1 VGGVPEDGNQAAGV
15 LIDVDKGVAVDV
27 VFALPADLEVGFG
40 FLDGDWFRIPIPRQA
55 GGQMIGRVQQPGVA
69 GLGREQRQRT
79 DGDKAPGVFGGM
91 ALDVTH
97 LIGQTEIL
105 ASHLPLPRPALDR
118 FPAHRLPSQSS
129 RVMVPMELF
138 TQLFGHLLV
147 FVYHCFDR
155 IVIHGYLSGLSR
167 PEQVVHFFR
176 QVLGVPVV
184 SKEALS
190 QRTND
195 YQNWV
200 EAFAR
205 NHHTPI
211 QWAEKG
217 VRKED
222 YVLSWLRRMVKK
234 NAYGVYFIFKSME
247 QGPTFRISVP
257 KYPAQDP
264 NYRILAHQRSRFT
277 HYYFYIRDEVLG
289 PIVMR
294 VASFFPFQATYYLNG
309 HSFIEQELNRRHIGF
324 RKNDN
329 AFLAVDDVAAL
340 QAAADRL
347 SPQIIRQR
355 LDYWTLI
362 LGPKFSKRER
372 GQMNLS
378 RFYAIAQ
385 IEYCRNFIF
394 KRHFPIHKIFER
406 SCEMGLWRLT
416 ANRISEIFGVRL
428 NKRLRGKLA
437 TVLDQIEHGHHVFR
451 AYWKN
456 AFLKQYEK
464 FSAFLRNELCSN
476 NLRDFGLRKGLD
488 HLDAVRKKFQAITDR
503 FAGFQAQWLNVHV
516 DFPLL
521 QRIALPVTI
530 GSVRYPGIKIH
541 DTRVIR
547 LLEVLLHSGSNLG
560 GWTAKQIH
568 ETVLTTFQLS
578 AKVYG
583 LNQLR
588 YDLRK
593 LKGHGLLER
602 DDSHYTYRLTGK
614 GIQVAL
620 LFLFFHKRLCG
631 PLANSRF
638 HHRPDPAHRP
648 NSKLEAAY
656 HKADKAIQDIV
667 DLLAAA

>member
-1 VGGVPEDGNQAAGV
+1 MES
-15 LIDVDKGVAVDV
+15 
-27 VFALPADLEVGFG
+27 FA
-40 FLDGDWFRIPIPRQA
+40 
-55 GGQMIGRVQQPGVA
+55 
-69 GLGREQRQRT
+69 
-79 DGDKAPGVFGGM
+79 K
-91 ALDVTH
+91 
-97 LIGQTEIL
+97 
-105 ASHLPLPRPALDR
+105 
-118 FPAHRLPSQSS
+118 
-129 RVMVPMELF
+129 
-138 TQLFGHLLV
+138 LFGSLLV

-155 IVIHGYLSGLSR
+155 VVIHGYLSGLSR
-167 PEQVVHFFR
+167 PEQVVYFFR
-176 QVLGVPVV
+176 QVLGIPVV
-184 SKEALS
+184 SKEVLS
-190 QRTND
+190 RRTGD

-200 EAFAR
+200 EAYAR

-211 QWAEKG
+211 EWAEKG
-217 VRKED
+217 VRKEN
-222 YVLSWLRRMVKK
+222 YILPWLRRMLKK
-234 NAYGVYFIFKSME
+234 NACGVYFIFKSME
-247 QGPTFRISVP
+247 QGPTFRISLP
-257 KYPAQDP
+257 KYPTQDP
-264 NYRILAHQRSRFT
+264 NYRMLAHQRSRFT

-289 PIVMR
+289 PIVLR
-294 VASFFPFQATYYLNG
+294 VASFFPFQSTYYLNG
-309 HSFIEQELNRRHIGF
+309 HSFIEQELNRRRIGF

-372 GQMNLS
+372 RQMNLS

-394 KRHFPIHKIFER
+394 KRNFPIHKIFER
-406 SCEMGLWRLT
+406 SCEIGLWRLT
-416 ANRISEIFGVRL
+416 ANKISEVFGVRL
-428 NKRLRGKLA
+428 NRKFHGKLA

-451 AYWKN
+451 AYWKS

-488 HLDAVRKKFQAITDR
+488 HLDAVRQKFLAITDR

-521 QRIALPVTI
+521 QRLALPVTI
-530 GSVRYPGIKIH
+530 GAVRYAGIKIH
-541 DTRVIR
+541 ETRIIR
-547 LLEVLLHSGSNLG
+547 LLEVLLHGGNHLG
-560 GWTAKQIH
+560 GSTAKQIH
-568 ETVLTTFQLS
+568 QAVLTAFRLS
-578 AKVYG
+578 EKSYG

-602 DDSHYTYRLTGK
+602 DGSRYAYRLTAK
-614 GIQVAL
+614 GVQVAL
-620 LFLFFHKRLCG
+620 LFLFFHKRLRG

-638 HHRPDPAHRP
+638 HHQPDPAHKP

-656 HKADKAIQDIV
+656 HKADKAIEEIV
-667 DLLAAA
+667 QLLAA

>member
-1 VGGVPEDGNQAAGV
+1 MD
-15 LIDVDKGVAVDV
+15 
-27 VFALPADLEVGFG
+27 
-40 FLDGDWFRIPIPRQA
+40 
-55 GGQMIGRVQQPGVA
+55 
-69 GLGREQRQRT
+69 
-79 DGDKAPGVFGGM
+79 
-91 ALDVTH
+91 
-97 LIGQTEIL
+97 
-105 ASHLPLPRPALDR
+105 
-118 FPAHRLPSQSS
+118 
-129 RVMVPMELF
+129 LF
-138 TQLFGHLLV
+138 TKLFGDLLA

-167 PEQVVHFFR
+167 PEQVVYFFR
-176 QVLGVPVV
+176 QVVGAAVV

-190 QRTND
+190 RRTDD
-195 YQNWV
+195 YRNWV

-205 NHHTPI
+205 NHGTPI
-211 QWAEKG
+211 EWAEKG

-222 YVLSWLRRMVKK
+222 HVLPWLRRMVRQ

-257 KYPAQDP
+257 KYPTQDP
-264 NYRILAHQRSRFT
+264 NHRILARQRSRFT
-277 HYYFYIRDEVLG
+277 HFYFYIRDAVLG
-289 PIVMR
+289 PLVMR

-309 HSFIEQELNRRHIGF
+309 HSFIEQELNRSQVGF

-340 QAAADRL
+340 QAAADKL
-347 SPQIIRQR
+347 SPEIVRQR

-362 LGPKFSKRER
+362 LGPKFSRKER
-372 GQMNLS
+372 KQMNLS

-394 KRHFPIHKIFER
+394 KRNFPIYKIFER
-406 SCEMGLWRLT
+406 SCEIGLWRLT
-416 ANRISEIFGVRL
+416 ANKIAEIFGTRL
-428 NKRLRGKLA
+428 HRRLRGKLS
-437 TVLDQIEHGHHVFR
+437 TVIDQIEHGHHVFR
-451 AYWKN
+451 AYFKN

-464 FSAFLRNELCSN
+464 FSTFLRNELCSN
-476 NLRDFGLRKGLD
+476 NLTDFSLRKGLD
-488 HLDAVRKKFQAITDR
+488 HLDAVREKFQAITDR
-503 FAGFQAQWLNVHV
+503 FAGFQAQCLNVHV

-521 QRIALPVTI
+521 QRIALPVTL
-530 GSVRYPGIKIH
+530 GAVRYPGIKIQ

-547 LLEVLLHSGSNLG
+547 LLEVLLHGGSHVG

-568 ETVLTTFQLS
+568 QAILTTYHLS
-578 AKVYG
+578 DQAYG

-602 DDSHYTYRLTGK
+602 DGSRYAYRLTAK
-614 GIQVAL
+614 GVQVAL

-631 PLANSRF
+631 PLAHSRF
-638 HHRPDPAHRP
+638 QHRPNAQHRPD
-648 NSKLEAAY
+648 SKLEAAY
-656 HKADKAIQDIV
+656 HRADQAIQQIV